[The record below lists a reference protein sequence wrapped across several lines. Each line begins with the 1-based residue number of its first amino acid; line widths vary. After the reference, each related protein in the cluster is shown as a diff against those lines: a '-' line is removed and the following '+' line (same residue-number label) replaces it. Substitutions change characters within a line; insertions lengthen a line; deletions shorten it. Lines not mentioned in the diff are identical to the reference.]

1 MGVIRPPPSPGAP
14 RVLPACLRRDRSLH
28 DAGGARQPKGRHP
41 ADPGARSAYRISR
54 GRRRRREGPV
64 TGVTTPAS
72 TQAHSWMSDLAGIL
86 DPGEDVTAFWPSDL
100 HLDGTFGEAWC
111 VLTNRRMLA
120 WDGPAPRLGAIRGL
134 ELAAAR
140 EWTVRRLYGNS
151 YLVAEQDGV
160 PVELCR
166 FSQTLLDSFESAA
179 VEAAKASALAREET
193 PARSAPKERRA
204 TRCPTCGRAY
214 PPGSDTCPFCVDRQA
229 VLWRLVRYL
238 KPYWWRSA
246 VVLALT
252 LANVGAGLIGPVL
265 SGNLVGAVQN
275 RDLHTLWVIV
285 AIQVGAGA
293 FSLVSSVILNYQN
306 RWLGQKII
314 EDLRTEVYTHLQG
327 LALEFYNKKRTG
339 TLITRVTG
347 DTAQLQTFLTQG
359 VPQTLVQISTIV
371 GVVITLFG
379 IDWKLAL
386 VGLIPT
392 PVLFIGTRIFNRGI
406 RPVYR
411 RIWSRLASVNAIIG
425 DTIPGIVVV
434 KAFTREGTEV
444 TKFRAGNERVFS
456 AVMAAARRE
465 VTFYPFLG
473 WLVGLG
479 GAAIWGY
486 GGYEVITGGGHLN
499 LAHLVQFI
507 GLMGAVYGPVQAMST
522 LSGQVMQA
530 ATASERVFEI
540 MDTQPESAHV
550 GHIVPPRFDGRVTFE
565 HVSFRYG
572 PEEEALRDI
581 SLDFL
586 PGQTVGLVG
595 PSGSGKSTLAQLIL
609 RFYDVSD
616 GRLLID
622 GRDIREYDL
631 NWLRRNIGIVL
642 QEPFLFHGTIEAN
655 IAYGRPDASHADI
668 VRAAKIANAHPFI
681 MDLPDAYDTLLGER
695 GVGLSGG
702 QRQRISIARAVLKDP
717 KILILDEATSAVD
730 TETEALIQEATQRL
744 IAGRTTIAIA
754 HRLST
759 LREADVIVVIED
771 GHVSELGSHE
781 ELLERDGTFAKLW
794 RMQTEMQKRSQ
805 DVIEFKR

>member
-1 MGVIRPPPSPGAP
+1 MA
-14 RVLPACLRRDRSLH
+14 
-28 DAGGARQPKGRHP
+28 
-41 ADPGARSAYRISR
+41 
-54 GRRRRREGPV
+54 
-64 TGVTTPAS
+64 
-72 TQAHSWMSDLAGIL
+72 DLASIL
-86 DPGEDVTAFWPSDL
+86 AAGEEVAAFWPSDL

-111 VLTNRRMLA
+111 VLTNRRVLA
-120 WDGPAPRLGAIRGL
+120 WDGPQPQQGHLRGVDL
-134 ELAAAR
+134 ETAH
-140 EWTVRRLYGNS
+140 EWKVRRLYGNS

-160 PVELCR
+160 PVEICR
-166 FSQTLLDSFESAA
+166 FSQTWIDSFEVAA
-179 VEAAKASALAREET
+179 VEAAKASALARQEA
-193 PARSAPKERRA
+193 PARVAPKERRA

-214 PPGSDTCPFCVDRQA
+214 PPGTDSCPFCVDRQA

-238 KPYWWRSA
+238 KPYWWRTI

-252 LANVGAGLIGPVL
+252 LANVGAGLLGPVL
-265 SGNLVGAVQN
+265 SGNLVGAVVHS
-275 RDLHTLWVIV
+275 DLHTLWVIV
-285 AIQVGAGA
+285 AIQAAAGT
-293 FSLVSSVILNYQN
+293 FSMLSSMVLSYQN

-314 EDLRTEVYTHLQG
+314 EDLRTEVFTHLQG
-327 LALEFYNKKRTG
+327 LALDFYNKKRTG

-347 DTAQLQTFLTQG
+347 DTSQLQTFLTQG
-359 VPQTLVQISTIV
+359 VPQTLVQVATIV
-371 GVVITLFG
+371 GVVATLVG
-379 IDWKLAL
+379 IDWRLAL
-386 VGLIPT
+386 VGLLPT

-411 RIWSRLASVNAIIG
+411 RIWTRLASVNAIIG

-444 TKFRAGNERVFS
+444 GKFRAGNERVFS

-507 GLMGAVYGPVQAMST
+507 GLMGAVYGPVQAMSS

-550 GHIVPPRFDGRVTFE
+550 GQYVPPRFEGGVTFE
-565 HVSFRYG
+565 HVYFRYG
-572 PEEEALRDI
+572 PEEEALRDVN
-581 SLDFL
+581 LDIL

-595 PSGSGKSTLAQLIL
+595 PSGAGKSTLAQLML

-622 GRDIREYDL
+622 GRDIRSYDL

-642 QEPFLFHGTIEAN
+642 QEPFLFHGTIAAN
-655 IAYGRPDASHADI
+655 IGYGRPDASHEEI
-668 VRAAKIANAHPFI
+668 VRAAKIANAHGFI

-744 IAGRTTIAIA
+744 ISGRTTIAIA

-759 LREADVIVVIED
+759 LREANVIVVIED
-771 GHVSELGSHE
+771 GRVAEQGSHE
-781 ELLERDGTFAKLW
+781 ELLAKDGTFAKLW
-794 RMQTEMQKRSQ
+794 RMQTEMQKRAQ
-805 DVIEFKR
+805 DVIEFKPA